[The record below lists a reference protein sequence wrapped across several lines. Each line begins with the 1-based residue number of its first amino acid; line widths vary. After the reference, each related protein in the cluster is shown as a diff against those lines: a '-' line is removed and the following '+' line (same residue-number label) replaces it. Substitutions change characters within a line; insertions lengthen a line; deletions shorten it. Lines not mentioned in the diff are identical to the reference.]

1 MKVIRMVF
9 TSDSIFV
16 DSILKKRNEISNLN
30 TNTIQD
36 NTLFY
41 TEKYIKKN
49 SLIFS
54 DEVNTKKYSTVVYK
68 DFDSFLVVFPYL
80 NSINVKFDVNKSL
93 SIKVI
98 DMLKSNLSFKSLEC
112 YFMPSDHVHDFA
124 VLGISIKFNNN
135 MSFTLDFIESNNLN
149 NLKSIYYKKV
159 INFNS
164 EKDVNSNLESFLS
177 VNSSLKLIHL
187 YFYSNDSIKFIVD
200 KLNEYKLNY
209 VDIFIH
215 QNEDNVNDISNNTN
229 FLRKINKKYSNKK
242 REIKII
248 YSDKFFRDNI
258 FRELTLNGVK
268 LCMIA
273 VLYVGVIFMIS
284 NKYHEYVGIFNL
296 RVLQSTLA
304 DSSLLDTTIDD
315 MDDTEVNP
323 PVIETPTTPEEP
335 EPPKEYINYY
345 ANIPTNFPRLLE
357 LNSDVVGWL
366 RVNNTKANYPITQY
380 TDNEFYLEHDIY
392 KRKVITGWVFMDYRN
407 DAVNMDKN
415 TIIYGHNLI
424 SGYMFGDLK
433 NTTNKDWYTNPDN
446 QIITF
451 NTLEKEMR
459 WKIIS
464 MYRTNYTTDYLK
476 TGFFNDEAF
485 MNFVNMIK
493 ERSIYNFN
501 VPVDADAKILTLST
515 CTGSNNRR
523 MVIHAV
529 LLD

>member
-1 MKVIRMVF
+1 MKVIRIVF
-9 TSDSIFV
+9 SSDSIFV
-16 DSILKKRNEISNLN
+16 ESTRKKRNEIRNVN
-30 TNTIQD
+30 TNNIQD
-36 NTLFY
+36 NALFY

-54 DEVNTKKYSTVVYK
+54 DEVNAKNYSTVIYK
-68 DFDSFLVVFPYL
+68 DFDSFFVVFPYL
-80 NSINVKFDVNKSL
+80 NSFNVKFDVNKSL
-93 SIKVI
+93 SVRVI
-98 DMLKSNLSFKSLEC
+98 EMLKSNLSFKSLEC
-112 YFMPSDHVHDFA
+112 YFMPSDYVHDFA
-124 VLGISIKFNNN
+124 ELGISIKFNND
-135 MSFTLDFIESNNLN
+135 MLFTSEFIGFNNLN

-159 INFNS
+159 ISFNNI
-164 EKDVNSNLESFLS
+164 KDVNNNFENFLR
-177 VNSSLKLIHL
+177 VNNSLKLIHL
-187 YFYSNDSIKFIVD
+187 YSYSNDILKFVVD
-200 KLNEYKLNY
+200 KLEEYGFKD

-215 QNEDNVNDISNNTN
+215 QNDDNVKDISNGTN
-229 FLRKINKKYSNKK
+229 YLKRINKKYSNKK

-248 YSDKFFRDNI
+248 YSDKFFRDNV
-258 FRELTLNGVK
+258 FRELTLNGIK

-273 VLYVGVIFMIS
+273 FLYVGVIFMIS
-284 NKYHEYVGIFNL
+284 NKYHEYVGLLNL

-304 DSSLLDTTIDD
+304 DSSLLDTNIDD

-323 PVIETPTTPEEP
+323 PVIPEPTPEEP

-357 LNSDVVGWL
+357 LNPDVVGWL
-366 RVNNTKANYPITQY
+366 RVNNTKANYPITKY
-380 TDNEFYLEHDIY
+380 TDNQFYLEHDIY
-392 KRKVITGWVFMDYRN
+392 KREVITGWVFMDYRN
-407 DAVNMDKN
+407 DHVNLDKN

-433 NTTNKDWYTNPDN
+433 NTTNKDWYTNPEN

-459 WKIIS
+459 WQIIS

-501 VPVDADAKILTLST
+501 VQVNADDKILTLST